1 MTLAELCKK
10 DVIQMASGA
19 NLGRVDD
26 LRFDAASAKMTA
38 LVLFGR
44 PRLFGLLGRDEDV
57 TIPWEE
63 VINIGADVVLVKSEL
78 PAPVQKNR
86 GGFWSRF
93 FA

>member
-26 LRFDAASAKMTA
+26 MQFDAANARVTT

-44 PRLFGLLGRDEDV
+44 PRLFGLLGRDADV
-57 TIPWEE
+57 SIPWEE
-63 VINIGADVVLVKSEL
+63 VINIGADVVLVKTEL
-78 PAPVQKNR
+78 PAPPHKPR

-93 FA
+93 FE